1 MVSISYPET
10 KDQWARDDPAF
21 LVLLSIWLCGK
32 LPFVATIPVTSNCSL
47 FVQVWHPHPRPLLA
61 TLLEGCH
68 EDFNL
73 PGTLNTQSWGI
84 ERPGSSW
91 LLFSCC
97 LWVCFLFLLS
107 SSLLLSNFTW
117 YQTACLLFPMKQ
129 CNFLFSFVS
138 SWLYYCSFFPSRYKK
153 MGHSW
158 LSGECCSPFLLNV
171 LCYYSVFNLVIFH
184 ESDPSFLYCCNQWLF
199 VFLDSVVN
207 WLCYCTSYSV
217 YRIFEV
223 LIMGCFCGLHW
234 CWSHHSFVAMVS

>member
-32 LPFVATIPVTSNCSL
+32 LPFVVTIPVTSNCSL

-68 EDFNL
+68 WDFNL
-73 PGTLNTQSWGI
+73 PGILNTQSWGI
-84 ERPGSSW
+84 ERPGSSR

-117 YQTACLLFPMKQ
+117 YQLLVSFSQWSSVIFFSVLYLPGCIIVDSSPPGIKKWDILDCLENVVLLF
-129 CNFLFSFVS
+129 
-138 SWLYYCSFFPSRYKK
+138 
-153 MGHSW
+153 
-158 LSGECCSPFLLNV
+158 
-171 LCYYSVFNLVIFH
+171 
-184 ESDPSFLYCCNQWLF
+184 
-199 VFLDSVVN
+199 
-207 WLCYCTSYSV
+207 T
-217 YRIFEV
+217 
-223 LIMGCFCGLHW
+223 
-234 CWSHHSFVAMVS
+234 